1 MRFLSVCSGIEAA
14 SVAWRPLGWQPVAF
28 AEIAAFPAALLSFRY
43 PDVPNLGDLRDI
55 NGADFRGK
63 TDVLVG
69 GTPCQSFSVAGL
81 RRGLE
86 DERGNLALEFVR
98 IADESAPAFVVWEN
112 VPGVLSDRGNA
123 FGCFL
128 GALAGE
134 TSQLEPPGGR
144 WANAGYVLGPGRAIA
159 WRTLDAQYFGLAQRR
174 KRVFLVA
181 CPRSGADPRKVLFE
195 YGGLRRDSAPGREAG
210 ADLAGTLDA
219 SLGSSRGAGTPP
231 GAVTQALTGR
241 MGEGGPDDN
250 KAQGGFYVPEIVA
263 QALSCKWSKG
273 TSGPAGDE
281 HHNLVAT
288 ALRAEG
294 FDASEDGTGRQNL
307 VVAPPLTGNQY
318 GDHESREGLLVPEQ
332 SPGIAPMFPQ
342 NVDMVA
348 SVAIRGREGG
358 ASVEMRADGTANA
371 LRASEGGRRG
381 EGCGAVLHL
390 SAVRRLTPREC
401 ERLQGFP
408 DNYTLIPYRGKAAAD
423 CADGPRYKALGNSMA
438 VPVMRWI
445 GERIQLY
452 GE

>member
-1 MRFLSVCSGIEAA
+1 MRYLSLCSGIEAA
-14 SVAWRPLGWQPVAF
+14 SVAWRPLGWVPVAF
-28 AEIAAFPAALLSFRY
+28 SEIEPFPCALLACHY
-43 PDVPNLGDLRDI
+43 PDVPNLGDMTQVQDWRKYR
-55 NGADFRGK
+55 GAVDL
-63 TDVLVG
+63 VVG
-69 GTPCQSFSVAGL
+69 GTPCQGFSVAGK
-81 RRGLE
+81 RGGMADPRSGLA
-86 DERGNLALEFVR
+86 RCYANLVGDVQPR
-98 IADESAPAFVVWEN
+98 WIVWEN
-112 VPGVLSDRGNA
+112 VPGVLSSGKGRD
-123 FGCFL
+123 FGGFIRQ
-128 GALAGE
+128 LAE
-134 TSQLEPPGGR
+134 F
-144 WANAGYVLGPGRAIA
+144 GYGVS
-159 WRTLDAQYFGLAQRR
+159 WRVLDAQYFGVPQRR
-174 KRVFLVA
+174 RRVFVVGHFGDWRPA
-181 CPRSGADPRKVLFE
+181 AAVLFE
-195 YGGLRRDSAPGREAG
+195 PGCLRRDSAPSRKAG
-210 ADLAGTLDA
+210 ADIAGTLDA

-231 GAVTQALTGR
+231 GAITQTLTGR

-318 GDHESREGLLVPEQ
+318 GDHESREGLLVPAQ
-332 SPGIAPMFPQ
+332 SPGAAPVFPK

-358 ASVEMRADGTANA
+358 SNVEMRADGTANA

-381 EGCGAVLHL
+381 EGCGAVLHR

-408 DNYTLIPYRGKAAAD
+408 DDYTNIEYRGKPA
-423 CADGPRYKALGNSMA
+423 ADGPRYKALGNSMA

>member
-1 MRFLSVCSGIEAA
+1 MLFRSVFSTNSGRDFGTFLRALDDIGYSC
-14 SVAWRPLGWQPVAF
+14 AWRV
-28 AEIAAFPAALLSFRY
+28 
-43 PDVPNLGDLRDI
+43 
-55 NGADFRGK
+55 
-63 TDVLVG
+63 
-69 GTPCQSFSVAGL
+69 
-81 RRGLE
+81 
-86 DERGNLALEFVR
+86 
-98 IADESAPAFVVWEN
+98 
-112 VPGVLSDRGNA
+112 
-123 FGCFL
+123 
-128 GALAGE
+128 
-134 TSQLEPPGGR
+134 
-144 WANAGYVLGPGRAIA
+144 
-159 WRTLDAQYFGLAQRR
+159 LDAQYFGVPQRR
-174 KRVFLVA
+174 RRVCVIGHLGDWRPA
-181 CPRSGADPRKVLFE
+181 AAVLFE
-195 YGGLRRDSAPGREAG
+195 REGVRGNTPARG
-210 ADLAGTLDA
+210 KKRTDIAGTLDA

-231 GAVTQALTGR
+231 GAITQALTGR

-318 GDHESREGLLVPEQ
+318 GDHESREGLLVPMP
-332 SPGIAPMFPQ
+332 SPGAAPAFSK

-358 ASVEMRADGTANA
+358 ASVEMRTDGTANA
-371 LRASEGGRRG
+371 LRASAGGRRG
-381 EGCGAVLHL
+381 EGCGAVLHR

-408 DNYTLIPYRGKAAAD
+408 DDYTLIPYRGKPAAD
-423 CADGPRYKALGNSMA
+423 CADGPRYKALGNSFA

-445 GERIQLY
+445 GERIAQVMAAQ
-452 GE
+452 GQNAKNGRNHA